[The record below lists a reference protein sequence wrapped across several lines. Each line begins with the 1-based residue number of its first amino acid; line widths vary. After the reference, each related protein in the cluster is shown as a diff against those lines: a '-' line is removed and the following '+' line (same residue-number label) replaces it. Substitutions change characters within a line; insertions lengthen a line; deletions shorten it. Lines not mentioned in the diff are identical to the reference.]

1 MPDVADGIVRLAVAQ
16 MTAAL
21 RRVSVQRGI
30 DPRDYTLVA
39 FGGAGPLHAGLL
51 LRDMGFRAV
60 LVPRFPGL
68 FAASGLTATD
78 IRVDDSRT
86 VLRVLGPGLLGDL
99 AAWYAAAG
107 RELAR
112 QLRRDGVPPGAIRL
126 AATAD
131 CRFLGQGYE
140 LSVPLRSTTR
150 RGLTG
155 LAADFR
161 RQHLRTYGHASQEQ
175 EVEVVNVRLSA
186 FGGLPSRS
194 GHPEPAP
201 DPAGGRPPG
210 WAGSRRRPA
219 RAPWRPGCPA
229 PRPPASCPSTSGIRS
244 APARRWPARPSC
256 TSWTAPPWC
265 CPASG
270 PAPTSWAACGWRRP
284 GERRPAARRAGVSP
298 TPSPS
303 SCSAPR
309 CTSAAVEMG
318 EVLKHSSYSPI
329 IREMD
334 DFSCAL
340 FAADGDLVAQADFI
354 PAQLGAMSLVVK
366 SIISRW
372 GSAVAPG
379 DAYLANHPYLGAMH
393 TPDLNVIMPM
403 FRDGELLAWT
413 GTAAHHIDVGGVRPG
428 TEGPDLSEV
437 YAEGLLLPPVRLYRA
452 GQENPDV
459 FAFVGAAVRDPVSTL
474 SDLRA
479 QRAACL
485 VGERRVTELADRY
498 GAAMVTAVF
507 GLMLDSVERATRLD
521 LADLPDGEAEA
532 EGYLDDD
539 GVGGPPVRIA
549 ARLAKRGDTLTV
561 DLSGCAAQVPG
572 AMNVPWASTRASVVY
587 AIRAMTDPAR
597 ATNDG
602 ILRAV
607 RDHLP
612 ARQRAEPRAAGRR
625 SRSGTTPASGW
636 PTR

>member
-1 MPDVADGIVRLAVAQ
+1 M
-16 MTAAL
+16 
-21 RRVSVQRGI
+21 S
-30 DPRDYTLVA
+30 
-39 FGGAGPLHAGLL
+39 
-51 LRDMGFRAV
+51 
-60 LVPRFPGL
+60 
-68 FAASGLTATD
+68 
-78 IRVDDSRT
+78 
-86 VLRVLGPGLLGDL
+86 
-99 AAWYAAAG
+99 
-107 RELAR
+107 AR
-112 QLRRDGVPPGAIRL
+112 Q
-126 AATAD
+126 
-131 CRFLGQGYE
+131 
-140 LSVPLRSTTR
+140 
-150 RGLTG
+150 
-155 LAADFR
+155 
-161 RQHLRTYGHASQEQ
+161 
-175 EVEVVNVRLSA
+175 N
-186 FGGLPSRS
+186 
-194 GHPEPAP
+194 
-201 DPAGGRPPG
+201 
-210 WAGSRRRPA
+210 
-219 RAPWRPGCPA
+219 RAA
-229 PRPPASCPSTSGIRS
+229 PRPDPITFELAS
-244 APARRWPARPSC
+244 
-256 TSWTAPPWC
+256 
-265 CPASG
+265 
-270 PAPTSWAACGWRRP
+270 AALH
-284 GERRPAARRAGVSP
+284 A
-298 TPSPS
+298 
-303 SCSAPR
+303 
-309 CTSAAVEMG
+309 AAVEMG

-372 GSAVAPG
+372 GSAVVPG

-393 TPDLNVIMPM
+393 TPDLNVIMPI
-403 FRDGELLAWT
+403 FRDGALLAWT

-428 TEGPDLSEV
+428 TEGPDLTEV

-498 GAAMVTAVF
+498 GPAMVTAVF

-549 ARLAKRGDTLTV
+549 ARLAKRGDALTV

-607 RDHLP
+607 EIICPRGSVLNPEPPGAVSVRHNTC
-612 ARQRAEPRAAGRR
+612 QRLADTLIRAASLIWPDRAVASSTVAFFGMNLASISPRTGTPSVMAEVAGGGTGAHGAGDGLDGVDTYMANVGLMPVEVAESSYSVRIRRTELIGGSQGDGEYRGGLGLRRDYEVLGRR
-625 SRSGTTPASGW
+625 PRSPSTPSRPIRASRPAGSAAA
-636 PTR
+636 PTDSRRGSPSSAPTASPSRPPPRGR

>member
-1 MPDVADGIVRLAVAQ
+1 MSGGQ
-16 MTAAL
+16 
-21 RRVSVQRGI
+21 
-30 DPRDYTLVA
+30 PR
-39 FGGAGPLHAGLL
+39 
-51 LRDMGFRAV
+51 
-60 LVPRFPGL
+60 
-68 FAASGLTATD
+68 
-78 IRVDDSRT
+78 
-86 VLRVLGPGLLGDL
+86 
-99 AAWYAAAG
+99 
-107 RELAR
+107 
-112 QLRRDGVPPGAIRL
+112 
-126 AATAD
+126 
-131 CRFLGQGYE
+131 
-140 LSVPLRSTTR
+140 
-150 RGLTG
+150 
-155 LAADFR
+155 
-161 RQHLRTYGHASQEQ
+161 
-175 EVEVVNVRLSA
+175 
-186 FGGLPSRS
+186 
-194 GHPEPAP
+194 
-201 DPAGGRPPG
+201 
-210 WAGSRRRPA
+210 
-219 RAPWRPGCPA
+219 
-229 PRPPASCPSTSGIRS
+229 
-244 APARRWPARPSC
+244 
-256 TSWTAPPWC
+256 
-265 CPASG
+265 
-270 PAPTSWAACGWRRP
+270 
-284 GERRPAARRAGVSP
+284 AARRRQPDPITFELA
-298 TPSPS
+298 
-303 SCSAPR
+303 SAALHA
-309 CTSAAVEMG
+309 AAVEMG

-372 GSAVAPG
+372 GGAVAPG

-393 TPDLNVIMPM
+393 TPDLNVIMPI
-403 FRDGELLAWT
+403 FRDGALLAWT

-428 TEGPDLSEV
+428 TEGPDLTEV

-549 ARLAKRGDTLTV
+549 ARLAKRGDALTV
-561 DLSGCAAQVPG
+561 DLSGCAAQVRG

-607 RDHLP
+607 EIICPRGSVLNPEPPGAVSVRHNTCQRLADTLIRAASLIWPDRAVASSTVAFFGMNLASVSPRTGTPSVMAEVAGGGTGAHGGGDGLDGVDTYMANVGLMPVEVAESSYSVRIRRTELIAGSQGDGEHRGGLGLRRDYEVLGQPAAVTFYSEQTDPRFAPRGVRGGTDGQPSRITIFGPDGEPVPAGAKGAMTLPPGSVIRIETSGGGGYGDP
-612 ARQRAEPRAAGRR
+612 ARRDPARRAADEEDERG
-625 SRSGTTPASGW
+625 
-636 PTR
+636 